1 MRGSNGSRS
10 ALLVNVVASWP
21 TFTSSIG
28 TGLQGVATTGEF
40 IRKLQELGEND
51 WAAAPYKTGRVAV
64 FGHDQWQLDIKEETK
79 AFGEH
84 LTLCDTEKPWKH
96 LDKRRELDCAVGP
109 Y

>member
-1 MRGSNGSRS
+1 VE
-10 ALLVNVVASWP
+10 AA
-21 TFTSSIG
+21 TSSIG

-40 IRKLQELGEND
+40 IRKLQKLGEND

-64 FGHDQWQLDIKEETK
+64 FGHDQWQLDIKEETR